1 MKGTIK
7 PNMLGIRMKG
17 IQNNDL
23 ESLLSK
29 SFVLPVSYFLVTDI
43 DQAISDGIQFLT
55 ERRYGSLHIPPQGNI
70 REVILTVSI
79 DKEQDIRINLT
90 TENHRPPVNMESRP
104 YNLGMWI
111 EGDIIKNNS
120 VSDSNTTSW
129 VCISKGI
136 PGKWNQ
142 SSTIEP
148 FSSHIEK
155 LDYLPQPSEL
165 QLGRQIRYVMNGLE
179 CLFICK
185 IGQDNTPVWVQQDY
199 IIGTNTQK
207 PADPVNGTIYYN
219 TTEDRFEW
227 YSDKA
232 KKWYRI
238 EQIQDEM
245 LKWDRQYQ
253 EMLKTIN
260 DLNTKVNSSVD
271 TTTIIYKEPI
281 QKFAD
286 LNTTYPEPENGWA
299 VYCEENGRWYR
310 YSDRNRTWEYF
321 YKSLAGGISGG
332 GGIEFMPQG
341 YYIPYPQRK
350 EGIYYLDVKE
360 EKVKKTDSIDNMY
373 WVNIGRV
380 DNSLEQEY
388 SQYSDYRES
397 SNVEWLER
405 SVFSGIKPVLMNIK
419 TREYTEL
426 DKKDIRKDNLG
437 NDVTKYYGNADYA
450 FGTIIPEIFYKV
462 GYDGVRATSEKKNGL
477 VRFPLKEKY
486 KAVFVGA
493 FEGSISNNKLLS
505 TPKVSVHRGGI
516 DRKFVS
522 EYGQGAS
529 FLNYEV
535 LKIFQILYLIYYK
548 TFSTEFLG
556 MTKEDTFE
564 VTGNSVVLDESKF
577 SYGNINS
584 HTSFLKDLESGIN
597 CSKFLWI
604 ENMSSNGKV
613 IIDGIVSKNG
623 AIHLSNDI
631 DTISDENTYVRNSD
645 NRPFSRQPIFEVD
658 SFALR
663 DELPF
668 FPSNGSTGGYVR
680 DAPFSDTRETDKYL
694 VIGKKLGNLENNN
707 TYLFNIGSQSD
718 NTSGSTRLVMYLTED
733 EYLNKSRVITLI
745 YHNTKKGDVE
755 EKYSVNY
762 NIKIRSI
769 DNSDV
774 DIPVGHKLVG
784 FTSEV
789 DSGTLYPIG
798 SSFTDTGSNVVHLYP
813 KFEEYKTIKV
823 SFKLDLSTASFSGG
837 STAKEIHIKQYS
849 KIGILPVPVN
859 TGREK
864 FKGWSCDINGVDT
877 IVTEDF
883 IIPEVDNLEIKAR
896 WGGNVAI
903 TFKTDYHSNIFSNV
917 DLKEPI
923 LYTEGFKMGK
933 MPKIRTLENISTN
946 SESVKFIFDGWY
958 TEKNGLGKKY
968 DENTILDKSNDFI
981 LYANYIK
988 GNSESIYNLQHTLEF
1003 KDLSNKTIYRDFCSP
1018 GLMVYVDVQEL
1029 IDYVNK
1035 EAFERNIACLF
1046 YKNNNIFQN
1055 DKFRGICLINNSYDL
1070 SNESFILEYETKKE
1084 DYVNIYIPCHVGY
1097 EHKRTVVK
1105 KVKRYE
1111 KINISDVVRQICYN
1125 LLNFKKIAFTSF
1137 YGSIICNQNIRA
1149 IYDEKLELTEE
1160 NLYPGEIQESHII
1173 DFMKNKYPSKTYFK
1187 FMYDS
1192 RIQIKG
1198 SNPLRYMVPNNI
1210 QYSLIIDNCRNIKEL
1225 VDKFIPESMFV
1236 AGGNHND
1243 FLTVNFKS
1251 EITSNTSGGFEDV
1264 TVPDKVVTG
1273 SVSGNTMIFKIEAK
1287 RTASSVMR
1295 GNFNIMDKSPITVKS
1310 SYNYDV
1316 LFRVP
1321 YFIDRNK
1328 GVNEVKFVFN
1338 IPVPQDLKFI
1348 LSNSD
1353 FFNSGYSNTMYVA
1366 PTYIE
1371 SFYESLDCYED
1382 YYIKGFVTSP
1392 SNGLDISLT
1401 SNKLSIGNELNK
1413 TLYPV
1418 YYKKEGTF
1426 TLKIYHLITE
1436 MYDFEGLS
1444 DTTGYQQFTNK
1455 GYYVKLIKTVQVEK
1469 GSKLPKEWAK
1479 YHNSEYAKSC
1489 NYFSIDFNPNIEPL
1503 GYLRVIEDNICIYLT
1518 NLEDVNLLEG

>member
-1 MKGTIK
+1 MKGIIK

-90 TENHRPPVNMESRP
+90 TENHRPPVNMETRP
-104 YNLGMWI
+104 YNLGMWL
-111 EGDIIKNNS
+111 EGDIIKNNA
-120 VSDSNTTSW
+120 VTDSNTTSW
-129 VCISKGI
+129 VCISKGV

-185 IGQDNTPVWVQQDY
+185 IGQNNTPVWVQQDY

-271 TTTIIYKEPI
+271 TTTVIYKEPI
-281 QKFAD
+281 QRYAD
-286 LNTTYPEPENGWA
+286 LNITYPEPENGWV

-310 YSDRNRTWEYF
+310 YSDRNRSWEYF

-341 YYIPYPQRK
+341 YYMPYTQRK

-360 EKVKKTDSIDNMY
+360 EKIKNTGSIDNMY
-373 WVNIGRV
+373 WVNVSRM
-380 DNSLEQEY
+380 DTSLEQEY
-388 SQYSDYRES
+388 SQYSDYREG

-426 DKKDIRKDNLG
+426 DKKDIRKDSLG

-450 FGTIIPEIFYKV
+450 FGTVIPEIFYKV
-462 GYDGVRATSEKKNGL
+462 GKDGVRASSERKTGL
-477 VRFPLKEKY
+477 VRFPLKETY

-493 FEGSISNNKLLS
+493 FEASVSNNKLLS
-505 TPKVSVHRGGI
+505 TPKTSVHRGGI
-516 DRKFVS
+516 DRNFVS
-522 EYGQGAS
+522 EYGKGVG

-577 SYGNINS
+577 GYGDINS

-613 IIDGIVSKNG
+613 IIDGIVNKDG
-623 AIHLSNDI
+623 GLHLSNDI
-631 DTISDENTYVRNSD
+631 DTVADENTYVRNSD
-645 NRPFSRQPIFEVD
+645 NRTFERQPILEIMNF
-658 SFALR
+658 SLR

-668 FPSNGSTGGYVR
+668 FPSTGSTGGSVR
-680 DAPFSDTRETDKYL
+680 EAPFSNTRETDKYL

-707 TYLFNIGSQSD
+707 TYLFNIGSQLD
-718 NTSGSTRLVMYLTED
+718 NKSGSTRLIMYLTED

-745 YHNTKKGDVE
+745 YHNTKSGNVE

-762 NIKIRSI
+762 NIKIRNI

-774 DIPVGHKLVG
+774 DIPTGHKLTG
-784 FTSEV
+784 FTTEV
-789 DSGTLYPIG
+789 NSGTFYPIG
-798 SSFTDTGSNVVHLYP
+798 SNFTDTGSSVIHLYP

-823 SFKLDLSTASFSGG
+823 SFKLDLATASFTGG
-837 STAKEIHIKQYS
+837 SLTKEIHIKQYS
-849 KIGILPVPVN
+849 KIGTLPIPVN
-859 TGREK
+859 TGKEK

-883 IIPEVDNLEIKAR
+883 IIPEVDTLEIKAR

-903 TFKTDYHSNIFSNV
+903 TFKTGYHSNIFSNV
-917 DLKEPI
+917 DLREPI
-923 LYTEGFKMGK
+923 LYSEGFKMGK
-933 MPKIRTLENISTN
+933 MPKIRTLEDISMN
-946 SESVKFIFDGWY
+946 SESSMPSKFIFDGWY
-958 TEKNGLGKKY
+958 TEKNGSGKKY

-981 LYANYIK
+981 LYANYIFQNEYRHLYDE
-988 GNSESIYNLQHTLEF
+988 GQPVLEF
-1003 KDLSNKTIYRDFCSP
+1003 KDLNNATIYREFCGPNFSP
-1018 GLMVYVDVQEL
+1018 YIDIQEL

-1035 EAFERNIACLF
+1035 EAFGRNIACLY
-1046 YKNNNIFQN
+1046 YKNDDYFQGI
-1055 DKFRGICLINNSYDL
+1055 KFRGIVSLRNLYNPDTID
-1070 SNESFILEYETKKE
+1070 FTLEYEVKKE

-1125 LLNFKKIAFTSF
+1125 PFELNRLENSYMLTIR
-1137 YGSIICNQNIRA
+1137 NQNTRA
-1149 IYDEKLELTEE
+1149 IYDEKLWLAQDVIIDSV
-1160 NLYPGEIQESHII
+1160 LI
-1173 DFMKNKYPSKTYFK
+1173 DFMKKYYPDKTYFM
-1187 FMYDS
+1187 FIYDN

-1198 SNPLRYMVPNNI
+1198 SDPFKYMLPNNI
-1210 QYSLIIDNCRNIKEL
+1210 QYSLIIDNFKNVKEL
-1225 VDKFIPESMFV
+1225 VDKFIPKSMFV
-1236 AGGNHND
+1236 NGNRD
-1243 FLTVNFKS
+1243 DLLTFNFKS
-1251 EITSNTSGGFEDV
+1251 MITMNNTGTYIGIKNPDKHISNNTSG
-1264 TVPDKVVTG
+1264 TTI
-1273 SVSGNTMIFKIEAK
+1273 IFKIKLKIEDTS
-1287 RTASSVMR
+1287 RLRYV
-1295 GNFNIMDKSPITVKS
+1295 FNIMDKSPLPVS
-1310 SYNYDV
+1310 HNDYSYGV

-1321 YFIDRNK
+1321 YAIDK
-1328 GVNEVKFVFN
+1328 GMSVNTIPFYFN
-1338 IPVPQDLKFI
+1338 IPVPQDLQF
-1348 LSNSD
+1348 SFDND
-1353 FFNSGYSNTMYVA
+1353 EFRTSGYSNCVNCPVRYV
-1366 PTYIE
+1366 E
-1371 SFYESLDCYED
+1371 SFYEALDCYED
-1382 YYIKGFVTSP
+1382 YYIKGFVTIP
-1392 SNGLDISLT
+1392 SNPLDISLV
-1401 SNKLSIGNELNK
+1401 SNKLSVTGNFDTN
-1413 TLYPV
+1413 LYPV
-1418 YYKKEGTF
+1418 YGKKEGTF
-1426 TLKIYHLITE
+1426 TLKIFHIVIQPWRL
-1436 MYDFEGLS
+1436 EGK
-1444 DTTGYQQFTNK
+1444 DTTGYQPFTDN
-1455 GYYVKLIKTVQVEK
+1455 GYYVKLIKTVQVAK
-1469 GSKLPKEWAK
+1469 GSKLPKEW
-1479 YHNSEYAKSC
+1479 SRYADPENKENC

-1518 NLEDVNLLEG
+1518 NLEDANLLEG